1 MQGIKS
7 YLMGIKL
14 NTKCYNFYTH
24 HTDFQYDTMNWH
36 INYFEKSTPQQ
47 KKLQRLGSQK
57 KHINV
62 I

>member
-1 MQGIKS
+1 
-7 YLMGIKL
+7 MGIKL